1 MIERSGHAAD
11 AAASSASAVTEKA
24 RFPALWARCLNGE
37 PALAETVSAQLIELY
52 GEPHRH
58 YHTLNH
64 IRHCL
69 HQFDQAAALMADPD
83 AVEMALWFHDAI
95 YQPGAPDNEWRSA
108 ELFRE
113 WAEGRTEPTF
123 LQRVHDLV
131 MATTHREPQQNDA
144 GFIVDIDLSGFGL
157 PWAECERD
165 GCLIRAEFPAM
176 TDDEYYPGHLR
187 FLRTLQN
194 RPTFFFTEFFQ
205 QRYESVAQ
213 ANVARIIAELRER
226 GYY

>member
-11 AAASSASAVTEKA
+11 AAAFNASSVTEKA
-24 RFPALWARCLNGE
+24 RFPALWARCLNGG
-37 PALAETVSAQLIELY
+37 PALAETVFAQLVELY

-64 IRHCL
+64 IQHCL
-69 HQFDQAAALMADPD
+69 YQFDQAAALMADPD

-95 YQPGAPDNEWRSA
+95 YQPGANDNEWRSA

-113 WAEGRTEPTF
+113 WAEGRTAPTF

-131 MATTHREPQQNDA
+131 MVTTHREPQHGDA
-144 GFIVDIDLSGFGL
+144 GFMVDIDLSGFGL

-165 GCLIRAEFPAM
+165 GCLIRAEFASS
-176 TDDEYYPGHLR
+176 TDDQYYPGHLR
-187 FLRTLQN
+187 FLRSLQN